1 MATTVMPATR
11 TARRRIS
18 AASLSLSVIKYALL
32 LLLAFLF
39 VLPLL
44 WMVSSALKVDDQV
57 FHVPPIWFPI
67 PAHPN
72 NFYDAWHKYDFT
84 RFAFNSVFRYSIPS
98 TIFVTVSSAIV
109 AYGFS
114 RLRWRGRELLF
125 GLCLGTIMIPPQ
137 VTLIPLFI
145 IFKNLGWLNSY
156 LPLVVTGLFGSPW
169 YIFVLRQFFMTI
181 PQELSDAAR
190 IDGASEL
197 GILRRIIMPLSVPA
211 LIAVALF
218 QFLFTWND
226 YLGPLVYINKI
237 DMYPLGLGIGQ
248 LRRALGETGTTALV
262 YPYLMAVSA
271 LVTVPI
277 LILYFFAQRRFIE
290 GVTTTGMKG

>member
-1 MATTVMPATR
+1 MVP
-11 TARRRIS
+11 
-18 AASLSLSVIKYALL
+18 
-32 LLLAFLF
+32 LF
-39 VLPLL
+39 V
-44 WMVSSALKVDDQV
+44 
-57 FHVPPIWFPI
+57 
-67 PAHPN
+67 
-72 NFYDAWHKYDFT
+72 
-84 RFAFNSVFRYSIPS
+84 
-98 TIFVTVSSAIV
+98 
-109 AYGFS
+109 
-114 RLRWRGRELLF
+114 
-125 GLCLGTIMIPPQ
+125 
-137 VTLIPLFI
+137 

-156 LPLVVTGLFGSPW
+156 LPLLVTGLFGSPW

-197 GILRRIIMPLSVPA
+197 GILRRIIMPLSVPP

-226 YLGPLVYINKI
+226 YLGPLIYINKQ
-237 DMYPLGLGIGQ
+237 DMFPLGLGIGL
-248 LRRALGETGTTALV
+248 LRRAAGETGTSALV

-277 LILYFFAQRRFIE
+277 LILYFFAQRRFFE